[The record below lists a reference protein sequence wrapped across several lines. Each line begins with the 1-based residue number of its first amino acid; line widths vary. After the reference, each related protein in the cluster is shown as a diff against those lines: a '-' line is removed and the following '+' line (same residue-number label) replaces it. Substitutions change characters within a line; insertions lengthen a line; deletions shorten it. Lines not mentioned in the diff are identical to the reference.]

1 MYCFVQPLQMCVCV
15 VQGIHVDQLPPQRLF
30 WMAAEGMLLE
40 RFRGSGAVADAVAQ
54 LLPAVARGELTPR
67 AGAER
72 AVARF
77 MGTTDA
83 LP

>member
-1 MYCFVQPLQMCVCV
+1 MGLYS
-15 VQGIHVDQLPPQRLF
+15 HTAAQRLF
-30 WMAAEGMLLE
+30 WMAAEGLLVE
-40 RFRGSGAVADAVAQ
+40 RFRSSPLVADAVAP

-77 MGTTDA
+77 LDTDV
-83 LP
+83 LVH